1 MTANPFLVL
10 TDVCQTGTGS
20 HLETENRDVHVV
32 IIQDLQRQ
40 IANNQSTIK
49 NYEKQAKL
57 FMEIRLQIA
66 QDCKHRDIN
75 EQHAKKVLEQ
85 LTGMLPDVE
94 LFRKIQSENKLL
106 KKKISS
112 LTASN
117 EEISKSFTKVN
128 ELPKDQ
134 NNSDHPKQEQK
145 LSEIIVKN
153 PQKITFKDPELDVSA
168 NSGAGK
174 KPVSMFREAAELIG
188 AAVVAPLVLISKN
201 LPNKPKNAPAQNPL
215 NIISP
220 KPKLTAEDIKEF
232 FKKEHNGTGSGALSH
247 SIVNDKLP
255 PPPPP
260 PPPGNGT
267 GPPPPPPPPGRK
279 GAPPPPL
286 LPNENL
292 NKTNTISFND
302 ITMDIIE
309 REPYFKDFKAQIKLI
324 CVTDTKP
331 KTRKKQENPQ
341 EKPQAS
347 SAPKFDIRQIETL
360 RTVRVK
366 IGSILLEIPIKLISI
381 LIIKGIYNESNLI
394 DEDTIFENQ
403 KFISDCMKFLGNEYE
418 NYIPTIFPT
427 QKFFV
432 SGNDTPTK
440 EDVLSQQTQCVK
452 SILQK
457 TIPYP
462 TSKIKDLINLSFDT
476 LKNYSEDNDD
486 DFNMENFINKIMK
499 EYNLEQEKNDEIE
512 LQKFIHERYS
522 LKKIAEDTNFEF
534 LEQIDLYPQELN
546 TAMLGVFKVKN
557 RINLFYQTFT
567 VDIPSKSAQIRTKC
581 GSMNESIISCY
592 TTNTTEME
600 VIEKNFS
607 SLNLQFKFN
616 NSNKELLKILR
627 FYIFTECLK
636 KYEYHMQTYD
646 QSQETDPQTLK
657 SEVYT
662 GMLYILQN
670 CDNSMNNQL
679 YDHLESCKR
688 ALEKFCE
695 ETKHV
700 SAVVNGA
707 LNAPVNMTF
716 NLNTP
721 PPVSGTPTVFRLC
734 SYKI

>member
-1 MTANPFLVL
+1 M
-10 TDVCQTGTGS
+10 
-20 HLETENRDVHVV
+20 
-32 IIQDLQRQ
+32 
-40 IANNQSTIK
+40 
-49 NYEKQAKL
+49 
-57 FMEIRLQIA
+57 
-66 QDCKHRDIN
+66 
-75 EQHAKKVLEQ
+75 
-85 LTGMLPDVE
+85 
-94 LFRKIQSENKLL
+94 
-106 KKKISS
+106 
-112 LTASN
+112 
-117 EEISKSFTKVN
+117 
-128 ELPKDQ
+128 
-134 NNSDHPKQEQK
+134 
-145 LSEIIVKN
+145 
-153 PQKITFKDPELDVSA
+153 
-168 NSGAGK
+168 
-174 KPVSMFREAAELIG
+174 
-188 AAVVAPLVLISKN
+188 
-201 LPNKPKNAPAQNPL
+201 
-215 NIISP
+215 
-220 KPKLTAEDIKEF
+220 
-232 FKKEHNGTGSGALSH
+232 
-247 SIVNDKLP
+247 
-255 PPPPP
+255 
-260 PPPGNGT
+260 
-267 GPPPPPPPPGRK
+267 
-279 GAPPPPL
+279 
-286 LPNENL
+286 
-292 NKTNTISFND
+292 
-302 ITMDIIE
+302 TMDIIQ
-309 REPYFKDFKAQIKLI
+309 REPYFKDFKAKIKLI
-324 CVTDTKP
+324 CDIDKKSKP
-331 KTRKKQENPQ
+331 KMKQKEPQ
-341 EKPQAS
+341 DKQQGS
-347 SAPKFDIRQIETL
+347 SAPTFDMKQIETL

-418 NYIPTIFPT
+418 NYIPNIFPT

-440 EDVLSQQTQCVK
+440 EDVLSQQTQYVQ
-452 SILQK
+452 SMIQK
-457 TIPYP
+457 ITYP
-462 TSKIKDLINLSFDT
+462 TSKIKDLINLSLIT
-476 LKNYSEDNDD
+476 LKNYSKYNDD

-499 EYNLEQEKNDEIE
+499 EYDQEQEKNGQIE

-522 LKKIAEDTNFEF
+522 LKKIAENIDFEF

-557 RINLFYQTFT
+557 RINLFYQTFN